1 MNMINQAK
9 FNRLFAYT
17 GTSSKMRYI
26 TPIDTTDKLNKWLT
40 ITYIKSGESD
50 IHTLML
56 RDYITDS
63 CRTYKDLAVR
73 YNCISQASAYS
84 KVKTGVLHVIKCY
97 NKYHEFYES

>member
-1 MNMINQAK
+1 MINQAK

-17 GTSSKMRYI
+17 ERSSKRGRYI
-26 TPIDTTDKLNKWLT
+26 TPIDTVEKLDKWLT
-40 ITYIKSGESD
+40 ITYIKRGESD

-73 YNCISQASAYS
+73 YNCISQASANS

-97 NKYHEFYES
+97 NKYHDLYE